1 MNQIRLVADEKGRGR
16 CMLNGQRVDGL
27 TRVQVDV
34 SVERP
39 TQVTLT
45 LFAKVSMDVK
55 TKRAQKVV
63 RK

>member
-1 MNQIRLVADEKGRGR
+1 
-16 CMLNGQRVDGL
+16 MLNGQRVDGL